1 MNIYPSLKNDC
12 SNLKSDFD
20 LLSWPLNFLK
30 FYLELSNKTKNT
42 QMFYNEHVFFLLK
55 IPKVYGNNFS
65 SYNISVI
72 FNTYKIYDC
81 NHEKTVLQ
89 YFWQNREMTSK
100 HTTLLHNV
108 IRKVEII
115 KRVTFMYFL
124 SHFINS
130 THYFGLTLSDML
142 TNGFWGFFS
151 LILF

>member
-42 QMFYNEHVFFLLK
+42 QMFNNVHVFFLLK

-72 FNTYKIYDC
+72 FNTYKIYNC

-89 YFWQNREMTSK
+89 YFWQNSEMTSK
-100 HTTLLHNV
+100 HMTLLYNV

-115 KRVTFMYFL
+115 KHVTFMYFL
-124 SHFINS
+124 SHFYKFNTLFWVNS
-130 THYFGLTLSDML
+130 FRYVDKRILV
-142 TNGFWGFFS
+142 FFS